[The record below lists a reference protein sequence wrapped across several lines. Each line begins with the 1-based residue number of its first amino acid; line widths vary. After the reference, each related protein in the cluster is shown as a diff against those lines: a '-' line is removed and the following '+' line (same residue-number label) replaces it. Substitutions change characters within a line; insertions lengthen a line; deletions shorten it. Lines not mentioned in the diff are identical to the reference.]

1 MGKKKDA
8 PAEEGLPL
16 WMATF
21 ADMVTLLL
29 TFFVLLLSFAN
40 QDIVMFKDIMGSI
53 QNALGVRV
61 ERQQAEYLLESPS
74 YTPQEGKKT
83 IVQEQRML
91 KAMAVRIKDSL
102 QEDSKLRRST
112 GVVAD
117 RNGVLVQID
126 SNAVFDPNSTEL
138 TSTGK
143 VFLDKMYAVF
153 REYNYN
159 LVVRGHTDNSQSKSS
174 VYPSNWELSAAR
186 ASAAVR
192 FLLDKGG
199 ISPSR
204 VKAVGYADTRPIAP
218 NDSPQNRAKNNR
230 VEFYMYRPTEKAW

>member
-1 MGKKKDA
+1 MGKKNDR

-40 QDIVMFKDIMGSI
+40 QDVVMFKDIMGSI
-53 QNALGVRV
+53 QGALGVRV
-61 ERQQAEYLLESPS
+61 ARQQADYLLESPS
-74 YTPQEGKKT
+74 YVPQEGQKT
-83 IVQEQRML
+83 IVQEQRLL

-102 QEDSKLRRST
+102 QEDKKLSQST

-117 RNGVLVQID
+117 KTGVLVQVD
-126 SNAVFDPNSTEL
+126 SNAVFDPSSAEL
-138 TSTGK
+138 TPTGK
-143 VFLDKMYAVF
+143 IFLDKMYAIF

-159 LVVRGHTDNSQSKSS
+159 LVIRGHTDNTKSTSKI
-174 VYPSNWELSAAR
+174 YPSNWELSAAR

-204 VKAVGYADTRPIAP
+204 IKAVGYADTRPIAP
-218 NDSPQNRAKNNR
+218 NDTPKNREKNNR
-230 VEFYMYRPTEKAW
+230 IEFYMYRASEKVW